1 MTEWRVMTMP
11 PPPSQPPSG
20 GPPPP
25 AQPPSGFGPPGSGGF
40 GPPVPGGWPPP
51 PPPGRNKGRAIA
63 AIVAAAV
70 VALALIT
77 ASVVYL
83 TGGDS
88 DKGKTADGKPSAS
101 QSPSVPEEEP
111 QDPTESPDDGD
122 ATDFP
127 TPGEDDDPPSEEP
140 DEGAS
145 DVPLP
150 SFLLQEGDC
159 YDRSK
164 EREGAVETR
173 ECDSPHDAEVVSR
186 KKITG
191 DYGTDDAVR
200 QKADS
205 LCRSSLRD
213 KAAKQPGGTV
223 GGTLISYPK
232 AKNVGNGFDYVTCSL
247 TAGKD
252 QKLNKPLA

>member
-1 MTEWRVMTMP
+1 MTMP

-20 GPPPP
+20 GPPHPV
-25 AQPPSGFGPPGSGGF
+25 QPPSGFGPPGSGGF
-40 GPPVPGGWPPP
+40 GPPAPGGWPPP
-51 PPPGRNKGRAIA
+51 PPPPGHNRGRAVA
-63 AIVAAAV
+63 AIVAVAV

-77 ASVVYL
+77 ASVIYL

-88 DKGKTADGKPSAS
+88 DKSEAVDGKPSAS
-101 QSPSVPEEEP
+101 QPPSPSEPET
-111 QDPTESPDDGD
+111 QDPTEIPNDGD

-127 TPGEDDDPPSEEP
+127 EPGEGDEPSEEP
-140 DEGAS
+140 DEGAD

-159 YDRSK
+159 YDRSE
-164 EREGAVETR
+164 EREGAVETKD
-173 ECDSPHDAEVVSR
+173 CDSPHDAEVVSR

-191 DYGTDDAVR
+191 DYGTDSAVR

-213 KAAKQPGGTV
+213 KAAEQPSGTV

-232 AKNVGNGFDYVTCSL
+232 AENVGNGFDYVTCSL

-252 QKLNKPLA
+252 QKLDKPLV

>member
-1 MTEWRVMTMP
+1 M
-11 PPPSQPPSG
+11 
-20 GPPPP
+20 
-25 AQPPSGFGPPGSGGF
+25 
-40 GPPVPGGWPPP
+40 
-51 PPPGRNKGRAIA
+51 
-63 AIVAAAV
+63 VAVAV

-77 ASVVYL
+77 ASVIYL

-88 DKGKTADGKPSAS
+88 DKDETADGKPSAS
-101 QSPSVPEEEP
+101 QPPPPSEPEPETQE
-111 QDPTESPDDGD
+111 PTEIPDDGD

-127 TPGEDDDPPSEEP
+127 DPGEGDDPSEDP
-140 DEGAS
+140 DEGAG

-159 YDRSK
+159 YDRSE
-164 EREGAVETR
+164 EREGAVETKD
-173 ECDSPHDAEVVSR
+173 CDSPHDAEVVSR

-191 DYGTDDAVR
+191 DYGTDSAVR

-213 KAAKQPGGTV
+213 KAAEQPSGTV

-232 AKNVGNGFDYVTCSL
+232 AENVGNGFDYVTCSL

-252 QKLNKPLA
+252 QKLDKPLV